1 MDLSLKSELDD
12 LFENIKKQTSTLQN
26 KLLQSGAVEDFTI
39 YKVSKKQG
47 GREVVEINT
56 LKEALAVYSDYECVA
71 PDSSKESSL
80 FPGYIALNKDKVTQE
95 GFDEIVANI
104 NLAKKQFKSFLDEHN
119 KPKAIMLSQGPKVKL
134 NPILYEA
141 YPMKSPVQIF
151 RMVKYF
157 EPVINMIHFKW
168 VRKQRYDNLTAES
181 AVRIAIFN
189 IDKPPA
195 LQYSSAAWRSKM
207 NDLIDKLTALPPD
220 VKLKR
225 IKPAP
230 YTPQLALRITDS
242 GRWQKLHG
250 ALPVLVNCESAEQL
264 KLTAGLDDLH
274 EVKILD
280 ADGLANLGWKA
291 ICSEL
296 GFYRNNKSM

>member
-104 NLAKKQFKSFLDEHN
+104 NLAKKQF
-119 KPKAIMLSQGPKVKL
+119 
-134 NPILYEA
+134 
-141 YPMKSPVQIF
+141 
-151 RMVKYF
+151 
-157 EPVINMIHFKW
+157 
-168 VRKQRYDNLTAES
+168 
-181 AVRIAIFN
+181 
-189 IDKPPA
+189 
-195 LQYSSAAWRSKM
+195 
-207 NDLIDKLTALPPD
+207 
-220 VKLKR
+220 
-225 IKPAP
+225 
-230 YTPQLALRITDS
+230 LR
-242 GRWQKLHG
+242 
-250 ALPVLVNCESAEQL
+250 
-264 KLTAGLDDLH
+264 
-274 EVKILD
+274 
-280 ADGLANLGWKA
+280 
-291 ICSEL
+291 
-296 GFYRNNKSM
+296 